1 MLEILAISIAGML
14 IVFGFLLSLFLLLK
28 AIELFASD
36 KNAEIDQKIDK
47 TEEKEQQKPVLSFN
61 SSSNNKK
68 IKEEEVA
75 AILIA
80 LEDMALLDSKK
91 KVIIKQK

>member
-1 MLEILAISIAGML
+1 MLEVLAISITGML

-36 KNAEIDQKIDK
+36 KASEVDKEVDK
-47 TEEKEQQKPVLSFN
+47 TEEKEQQMPDLSFN
-61 SSSNNKK
+61 NSSNNKK
-68 IKEEEVA
+68 INEEEVA

-80 LEDMALLDSKK
+80 LEDMALLDREK

>member
-1 MLEILAISIAGML
+1 MFEILVISIAGIL
-14 IVFGFLLSLFLLLK
+14 TVFGFLLILFLLLK

-36 KNAEIDQKIDK
+36 KNAEIDKKVDK
-47 TEEKEQQKPVLSFN
+47 TEEKKQQKPVLSFN
-61 SSSNNKK
+61 SYSNNKK